1 MNNYSNHKG
10 KSDCTESEV
19 RRFSSAY
26 KQAMEPITVSPE
38 LRERILRL
46 QDKKIQ
52 PRWIKIVRTT
62 ACAAACLTIVLAAR
76 GWLVTES
83 QNLSISNESTA
94 STAAYSGTDSS
105 AIAGS
110 PETGSADAG
119 QQSGETSGDGSL
131 SAQSESAEIE
141 EAAQPEEAAAPSSQ
155 QADSATA
162 SEQTVSPKEKMPS
175 SGTSE
180 PAVESSHT
188 DTDNSKVYSSSTTAG
203 TAGEENDGSSQ
214 AAFNSVIPQ
223 ETSGVTAP
231 ASDQPDTAGSVGS
244 HTTAPVSGSGTAVV
258 NPSSSCSSAEEA
270 EAVLGWSIVSPDLTG
285 ASLSLIDG
293 SLFQASWEN
302 GQCYRMARTSE
313 WGADISGDYDQYPCS
328 VVQTVNNISL
338 TMKGNSEDAY
348 TLLTWTD
355 GEYSY
360 SWSSGDTDTGMTQ
373 ADAQSFVQSI
383 VTNP

>member
-105 AIAGS
+105 AIADS

-141 EAAQPEEAAAPSSQ
+141 EAAQPEESAPPSPHQ
-155 QADSATA
+155 VDFAKA
-162 SEQTVSPKEKMPS
+162 SKRPASPKGKMPS
-175 SGTSE
+175 PGK
-180 PAVESSHT
+180 PDPRVKSS
-188 DTDNSKVYSSSTTAG
+188 NPVP
-203 TAGEENDGSSQ
+203 ENRKETGSPPPPEQLVKKTIVPLKPLSIRLFRRKHQ
-214 AAFNSVIPQ
+214 A
-223 ETSGVTAP
+223 
-231 ASDQPDTAGSVGS
+231 
-244 HTTAPVSGSGTAVV
+244 
-258 NPSSSCSSAEEA
+258 
-270 EAVLGWSIVSPDLTG
+270 
-285 ASLSLIDG
+285 
-293 SLFQASWEN
+293 
-302 GQCYRMARTSE
+302 
-313 WGADISGDYDQYPCS
+313 
-328 VVQTVNNISL
+328 
-338 TMKGNSEDAY
+338 
-348 TLLTWTD
+348 
-355 GEYSY
+355 
-360 SWSSGDTDTGMTQ
+360 
-373 ADAQSFVQSI
+373 
-383 VTNP
+383 